1 MSTTD
6 CWEAAR
12 ETAALRVQVEAL
24 QMAYAHRLDD
34 LDIDAWPGFFT
45 KTGRYVVTTRE
56 NVQANRPIGIINCIN
71 RGMMQDRV
79 KAFHTAN
86 IFEPHVYNHM
96 LGPAE
101 ILEQSVEQCKARS
114 NFLVVRIMENGR
126 MDLYAAGAYYDVIV
140 VKEDSLKFQERK
152 VVLDSRSLD
161 ILMVIPL

>member
-1 MSTTD
+1 MSAIHCRESALETT
-6 CWEAAR
+6 
-12 ETAALRVQVEAL
+12 ALRERVEAL
-24 QMAYAHRLDD
+24 QMNYAHRLDD

-56 NVQANRPIGIINCIN
+56 NVQTNRPIGIINCVN

-79 KAFHTAN
+79 KAFHIAN

-101 ILEQSVEQCKARS
+101 ILEQSEDQCRVRS
-114 NFLVVRIMENGR
+114 NFQVVRIMENGR
-126 MDLYAAGAYYDVIV
+126 MDLYAAGTYYDVIV
-140 VKEDSLKFQERK
+140 VGEGSLKFQERK